1 MRRNSGLIGKLK
13 PTTKT
18 TAGGSGV
25 HDTFDNYNAR
35 VLDKWPPSIKYSSIT
50 VNSSTSALSL
60 NEGSSFTVVVTTEGI
75 PIGTLYYSISS
86 VGGTVNTS
94 DFTDSTTTGSFTIAS
109 NTGTFTKTL
118 LADGTSEAGDAFQV
132 EIRTGSTSGPIVL
145 TSSTITINNPVFTLS
160 MTSATYNEGTSP
172 QFSFSATNWNSNTL
186 YWRTTSVAEDNTAG
200 LTQNTFS
207 YTAGATAGVAV
218 YTLKRDMI
226 TEGNETHTILIYDS
240 TNTYLLAST
249 TYTAVDTSL
258 TPTVTESS
266 LSINEGDSV
275 TFTVTFPGGPTSGTI
290 YWTTTG
296 TMTANDFTDAVLSG
310 TASISASGSNG
321 VATITRTA
329 RRDYITDGAKSF
341 GLNLYRDG
349 AATTLVY
356 TGSTTRISVADTV
369 QAPTITASATSIN
382 EGDPVTFTLTTT
394 GVPDG
399 TVFPYFMNTTVGSYS
414 GSYDFTDSLTS
425 GNLTV
430 TGNTA
435 SVTKTWAN
443 DGYTEGTQ
451 SYTLTI
457 RPPVGSLLSS
467 TTIATSPTI
476 VVADTSSGTPVP
488 ELFAFTSLTFTT
500 TGLRTT
506 TGPTLAQCK
515 TAYNTATYPWLNDT
529 AYFDVTGGI
538 QIWTVPSPGNYRI
551 TAKGAGGATGGS
563 NSSSYLAGSGAT
575 MVGTFAL
582 IQGEKISIA
591 VGQMGISGNSYGGGG
606 GGGSWVVKY
615 GGGTVNDILVIAGGG
630 SGVGYSSGANG
641 KGGSSTTTATL
652 SGAATGTAT
661 TGGNGGAGGSA
672 SYSGGGGGGFLT
684 NGGTGV
690 NDGPATGGQS
700 WLNGLVGGTTT
711 NTVGSGN
718 LNTVTPAN
726 GGFGGGGAGNVQ
738 GGGGGGYSGGNGG
751 GPTSYASGGGGASY
765 MSASATSTTLTN
777 GTDGLV
783 SSVNFASY
791 YGTVL
796 IEKL

>member
-1 MRRNSGLIGKLK
+1 MTANGNIIGKVNT
-13 PTTKT
+13 PAQSA
-18 TAGGSGV
+18 AGGV
-25 HDTFDNYNAR
+25 YDT
-35 VLDKWPPSIKYSSIT
+35 LDQYTAKRINTWPITIKYSSIT

-60 NEGSSFTVVVTTEGI
+60 NEGSSITVVVATEGI
-75 PIGTLYYSISS
+75 TSGTLYYSISS

-94 DFTDSTTTGSFTIAS
+94 DFTDSVMTGSFTISS

-118 LADGTSEAGDAFQV
+118 TADGTSEAGDAFQV

-145 TSSTITINNPVFTLS
+145 TSSTITINNPVFTVS
-160 MTSATYNEGTSP
+160 MGAATYNEGASP
-172 QFSFSATNWNSNTL
+172 YINFSATNWNTQTL
-186 YWRTTSVAEDNTAG
+186 YWRSSNAADDNTGG

-207 YTAGATAGVAV
+207 YTSGVTSTFNP
-218 YTLKRDMI
+218 YTLKNDMI
-226 TEGNETHTILIYDS
+226 TEGNETHTISIYN
-240 TNTYLLAST
+240 TNNTVLLAST

-296 TMTANDFTDAVLSG
+296 TMTANDFTDGVLSG

-349 AATTLVY
+349 VATTLVY
-356 TGSTTRISVADTV
+356 TGSSTRISVADTV

-399 TVFPYFMNTTVGSYS
+399 TVFPYSMITTVGSY
-414 GSYDFTDSLTS
+414 GGPYDFTDSLTS

-443 DGYTEGTQ
+443 DTYTDGTQ

-457 RPPVGSLLSS
+457 RPPVGSLLS
-467 TTIATSPTI
+467 TTILATSPTI
-476 VVADTSSGTPVP
+476 VVADTSSGTAVP
-488 ELFAFTSLTFTT
+488 ALYGPFNDFTFNTT
-500 TGLRTT
+500 NLRTT
-506 TGPTLAQCK
+506 IGPTLAQCQ
-515 TAYNTATYPWLNDT
+515 TEYNTSTYPWLTNT
-529 AYFDVTGGI
+529 AYFNVTGGI
-538 QIWTVPSPGNYRI
+538 QIWTIPATGNYRI
-551 TAKGAGGATGGS
+551 TAKGAGGAPWSGSS
-563 NSSSYLAGSGAT
+563 NSTNSVGGSGAT
-575 MVGTFAL
+575 MQGTFAL
-582 IQGEKISIA
+582 MMGDKLSIA
-591 VGQMGISGNSYGGGG
+591 VGQMGISGDSYAGGG

-615 GGGTVNDILVIAGGG
+615 GGTTVNDILVIAGGG
-630 SGVGYSSGANG
+630 GGIGYSSGATG
-641 KGGSSTTTATL
+641 KGASSTTTATTD
-652 SGAATGTAT
+652 GGNGGVAA
-661 TGGNGGAGGSA
+661 TGGNGGAGGTS

-684 NGGTGV
+684 DGGASGSS
-690 NDGPATGGQS
+690 ATAGGKS
-700 WLNGLVGGTTT
+700 WLNGLVGGTA
-711 NTVGSGN
+711 VSGN
-718 LNTVTPAN
+718 LNSTIPT
-726 GGFGGGGAGNVQ
+726 GGFGGGGCGNVQ
-738 GGGGGGYSGGNGG
+738 GGGGGGYSGGVLGSG
-751 GPTSYASGGGGASY
+751 YYSGGGGGASY
-765 MSASATSTTLTN
+765 MGINASSATLTN
-777 GTDGLV
+777 GTNGIV

-796 IEKL
+796 IEKI

>member
-1 MRRNSGLIGKLK
+1 MRRNSGIINSFPYTPSL
-13 PTTKT
+13 TS
-18 TAGGSGV
+18 ASGV
-25 HDTFDNYNAR
+25 FDSFDAFSSKRTNT
-35 VLDKWPPSIKYSSIT
+35 WPASIAYSSIT
-50 VNSSTSALSL
+50 VNSSTSPLSL
-60 NEGSSFTVVVTTEGI
+60 NEGSSITVVVATEGI
-75 PIGTLYYSISS
+75 LSGTLYYSISS
-86 VGGTVNTS
+86 VGGTVNTG
-94 DFTDSTTTGSFTIAS
+94 DFTDSVITGSFAITS

-132 EIRTGSTSGPIVL
+132 QIRTGSTSGPIVL
-145 TSSTITINNPVFTLS
+145 TSSTITINNPVFTVS
-160 MTSATYNEGTSP
+160 MGAATYNEGSSP
-172 QFSFSATNWNSNTL
+172 YINFSATNWNTQTL
-186 YWRTTSVAEDNTAG
+186 YWRSSNAADDNTGG
-200 LTQNTFS
+200 LTQSTFS
-207 YTAGATAGVAV
+207 YTAGLTSAFFPYA
-218 YTLKRDMI
+218 LKQDMI
-226 TEGNETHTILIYDS
+226 TEGNETHTISIYDS

-258 TPTVTESS
+258 TPTVTEST

-296 TMTANDFTDAVLSG
+296 TMTANDFTDGVLSG

-349 AATTLVY
+349 VATTLVY

-369 QAPTITASATSIN
+369 QTPIIAASATSIN

-414 GSYDFTDSLTS
+414 GTYDFTDALMS

-430 TGNTA
+430 TSNTA

-467 TTIATSPTI
+467 TTLATSPTI
-476 VVADTSSGTPVP
+476 VVADTSSGTPPPV
-488 ELFAFTSLTFTT
+488 LFSFTSLTFTT

-506 TGPTLAQCK
+506 IGPTLAQCQ
-515 TAYNTATYPWLNDT
+515 TAYNTATYPWLTNS
-529 AYFDVTGGI
+529 AYFTVTGGI
-538 QIWTVPSPGNYRI
+538 QIWTIPASGNYRI
-551 TAKGAGGATGGS
+551 TAIGAGGAPGITGS
-563 NSSSYLAGSGAT
+563 NSAAALAGSGAT
-575 MVGTFAL
+575 MQGTFAL
-582 IQGEKISIA
+582 VMGDKLSIA
-591 VGQMGISGNSYGGGG
+591 VGQMGISGSQYGSGG

-615 GGGTVNDILVIAGGG
+615 GGTTNSDILVIAGGG
-630 SGVGYSSGANG
+630 SGVGYSSGQNG
-641 KGGSSTTTATL
+641 KGASSTTTATT
-652 SGAATGTAT
+652 SGGGTGTAT
-661 TGGNGGAGGSA
+661 TGGNGGAAGTS
-672 SYSGGGGGGFLT
+672 SYAGGGGGGFLT
-684 NGGTGV
+684 NGGTGTT
-690 NDGPATGGQS
+690 NGTTTGGQS
-700 WLNGLVGGTTT
+700 WLNGLVGGT
-711 NTVGSGN
+711 NTSGGFN
-718 LNTVTPAN
+718 SPAAN
-726 GGFGGGGAGNVQ
+726 GGFGGGGGAHVC
-738 GGGGGGYSGGNGG
+738 GGGGGGYSGGVGG
-751 GPTSYASGGGGASY
+751 GGTTNYSSGGGGASY
-765 MSASATSTTLTN
+765 MSTSATSTTVTN
-777 GTDGLV
+777 GIDAIV
-783 SSVNFASY
+783 SSANVASY

>member
-1 MRRNSGLIGKLK
+1 MRRNSGLIGQFKN
-13 PTTKT
+13 TTRT
-18 TAGGSGV
+18 PASGSGV

-35 VLDKWPPSIKYSSIT
+35 VLNKWPQTIKYLSIT

-60 NEGSSFTVVVTTEGI
+60 NEGSSFTVDVTTEAI
-75 PIGTLYYSISS
+75 DSGTLYYSISS
-86 VGGTVNTS
+86 VGGTVNTA
-94 DFTDSTTTGSFTIAS
+94 DFTDAALSGSFTITN

-118 LADGTSEAGDAFQV
+118 VADGTSEAGDAFQV

-145 TSSTITINNPVFTLS
+145 TSSTITINNPVFTVS
-160 MTSATYNEGTSP
+160 MGAATYNEGQSP
-172 QFSFSATNWNSNTL
+172 SVSFSATNWNTQTL
-186 YWRTTSVAEDNTAG
+186 YWRSSNSTDDNTSG

-207 YTAGATAGVAV
+207 YTAGFTSTFSP
-218 YTLKRDMI
+218 YTLKQDMI
-226 TEGNETHTILIYDS
+226 TEGNETHTISIYN
-240 TNTYLLAST
+240 TNNTVLLAST
-249 TYTAVDTSL
+249 SYTAVDTSL

-296 TMTANDFTDAVLSG
+296 TMTANDFTDGVLSG

-321 VATITRTA
+321 VATITRTT
-329 RRDYITDGAKSF
+329 RRDYVTDGAKSF

-349 AATTLVY
+349 AASTLVY
-356 TGSTTRISVADTV
+356 SGSSTRISVADTV

-382 EGDPVTFTLTTT
+382 EGDSVTFTLTTT

-399 TVFPYFMNTTVGSYS
+399 TVFPYFMNTTVGNYI
-414 GSYDFTDSLTS
+414 GSYDFTDGLTN

-435 SVTKTWAN
+435 SVTKTWAT
-443 DGYTEGTQ
+443 DGYTDGTQ

-457 RPPVGSLLSS
+457 KPPVGDLLSS
-467 TTIATSPTI
+467 TIIATSPTI
-476 VVADTSSGTPVP
+476 VVANTSSGTPVP

-515 TAYNTATYPWLNDT
+515 TAYNTALYPWLNDT
-529 AYFDVTGGI
+529 ALFNVTGGI

-551 TAKGAGGATGGS
+551 TAVGAGGAPGIPGS
-563 NSSSYLAGSGAT
+563 NSSSALGGSGAT

-591 VGQMGISGNSYGGGG
+591 VGQMGVSGNVYGGGG

-615 GGGTVNDILVIAGGG
+615 NGTAVEDILVIAGGG
-630 SGVGYSSGANG
+630 SGVGFNTGING
-641 KGGSSTTTATL
+641 KGASSTTTATT
-652 SGAATGTAT
+652 SGAGTGVAT
-661 TGGNGGAGGSA
+661 TGGNGGAAGTN
-672 SYSGGGGGGFLT
+672 SYAAGGGGGFLT
-684 NGGTGV
+684 NGGTSDFVSEGIS
-690 NDGPATGGQS
+690 TGGQS
-700 WLNGLVGGTTT
+700 WLNGLVGGTCTSGL
-711 NTVGSGN
+711 NSTVA
-718 LNTVTPAN
+718 T
-726 GGFGGGGAGNVQ
+726 GGFGGGGGGNVS
-738 GGGGGGYSGGNGG
+738 GGGGGGYSGGVGG
-751 GPTSYASGGGGASY
+751 GGTTNYASGGGGASY

-777 GTDGLV
+777 GTNGVV
-783 SSVNFASY
+783 SSANFASY